1 MVAQLQVALI
11 MVIDVALRVPLDIPG
26 PDLLESLI
34 FILDMLVSFM
44 FDMSLF
50 IVSPERVT
58 V

>member
-1 MVAQLQVALI
+1 VALT
-11 MVIDVALRVPLDIPG
+11 MVIDVALRLPLDIPI

-44 FDMSLF
+44 FDMLLF
-50 IVSPERVT
+50 IVLPDSVT